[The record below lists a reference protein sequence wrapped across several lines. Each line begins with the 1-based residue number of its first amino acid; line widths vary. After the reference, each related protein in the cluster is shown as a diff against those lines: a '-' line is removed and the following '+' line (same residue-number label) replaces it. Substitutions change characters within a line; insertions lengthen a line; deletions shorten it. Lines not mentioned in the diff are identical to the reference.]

1 MIKPKITNPPGKRGA
16 PVGHKSATRVLG
28 DPDDIIH
35 VIVERWLECSYSFGA
50 PLRTGKRIIF
60 DIPPMQNVKETE
72 YDLDAYKCSNCGSE
86 VKSVHRNYSHTCDM
100 GNYLVNYIVKLR

>member
-16 PVGHKSATRVLG
+16 PVGHKGATRVLG
-28 DPDDIIH
+28 DPDEIIR

-60 DIPPMQNVKETE
+60 DIPASAECKG
-72 YDLDAYKCSNCGSE
+72 DRIRS
-86 VKSVHRNYSHTCDM
+86 
-100 GNYLVNYIVKLR
+100 